1 MGPVDSRSVE
11 QCHLSTDEQLS
22 ASISCVGNAA
32 EDPVGLRFILATIWL
47 LPLVASAGLLYYEF
61 MIPATS
67 LPETNRAMRT
77 RMCQEHADLA
87 RSEPAN
93 NTARVAVEEC
103 VVSGYLTQTEG
114 LTAID

>member
-1 MGPVDSRSVE
+1 M
-11 QCHLSTDEQLS
+11 
-22 ASISCVGNAA
+22 
-32 EDPVGLRFILATIWL
+32 GLRLILATIWL
-47 LPLVASAGLLYYEF
+47 LPLVACAGLLYSEF
-61 MIPATS
+61 MISVTT

-93 NTARVAVEEC
+93 NFARVAVEEC
-103 VVSGYLTQTEG
+103 VGSGYMTQAEG

>member
-1 MGPVDSRSVE
+1 M
-11 QCHLSTDEQLS
+11 
-22 ASISCVGNAA
+22 
-32 EDPVGLRFILATIWL
+32 GLRLILVAIWL
-47 LPLVASAGLLYYEF
+47 MPLLASAGLLYYEF
-61 MIPATS
+61 MVPAAPTQ
-67 LPETNRAMRT
+67 ETNRAMRT

-93 NTARVAVEEC
+93 DRARVAVEEC